1 MFLGQ
6 KLALKV
12 DQLGIVVPELE
23 GTMDAYFAN
32 FGVRFQV
39 FEVDETISQF
49 SGSTRRFRVRFGL
62 GQLTSL
68 SIELIQPV
76 SGRTIHQEFLK
87 QKGPGVHHLGFYT
100 LNLNAARRKLDNRR
114 YKVLMTGRI
123 DGVAEFAYYDAHD
136 MHSIIEPLKLSTQL
150 PAFLARHASTYPEI

>member
-6 KLALKV
+6 RLALKV

-23 GTMDAYFAN
+23 TAMDAYVVN

-39 FEVDETISQF
+39 FEVDDARSQF
-49 SGSTRRFRVRFGL
+49 SGSSRRFRVRFGL
-62 GQLTSL
+62 GQLEGL

-87 QKGPGVHHLGFYT
+87 QNGAGIHHLGFYT
-100 LNLNAARRKLDNRR
+100 LNLNAARRKLDNRG
-114 YKVLMTGRI
+114 YKVLMEGRI
-123 DGVAEFAYYDAHD
+123 DGVAEFAYYEAHD
-136 MHSIIEPLKLSTQL
+136 LHCIVEPLKLSSQL
-150 PAFLARHASTYPEI
+150 PAFLARNASIYQKI